1 MIKKDEL
8 NLANIKLYW
17 ITEAEEA
24 HTVADHL
31 FGNKQGRILI
41 MGALVSKLEL

>member
-8 NLANIKLYW
+8 NLATIKLYW

-24 HTVADHL
+24 L
-31 FGNKQGRILI
+31 LSLI
-41 MGALVSKLEL
+41 I

>member
-8 NLANIKLYW
+8 NLATIKLYW

-24 HTVADHL
+24 LTVADYL
-31 FGNKQGRILI
+31 KESFNRNDPVG
-41 MGALVSKLEL
+41 